1 MSAGSACLTLG
12 FGRRVSV
19 ARDSEVGPSVVVAG
33 RTLGRR
39 FARWDPRL
47 FVALLGTEV
56 RLQPGLT
63 LGVFRSIVP
72 RSCLCHR
79 FPNARVGLTDRM
91 MNP

>member
-19 ARDSEVGPSVVVAG
+19 VRDSEAGPSAVVAG
-33 RTLGRR
+33 PTLGRC
-39 FARWDPRL
+39 FARWDLRL

-63 LGVFRSIVP
+63 LGCVF
-72 RSCLCHR
+72 
-79 FPNARVGLTDRM
+79 ARLTLGLVCVTDLPSRA
-91 MNP
+91 

>member
-19 ARDSEVGPSVVVAG
+19 ARDLEVGPSVVVAG

-56 RLQPGLT
+56 RLQLGLIS
-63 LGVFRSIVP
+63 GVFLLDCP
-72 RSCLCHR
+72 L
-79 FPNARVGLTDRM
+79 GLVCVTDLPSRA
-91 MNP
+91 